1 MFLARSR
8 CGKVNI
14 IEATYNDREC
24 LKCKIHVSHLSPN
37 RIKAVDETDGYIYFS
52 FYEWL
57 NIDIS
62 LVMITEK

>member
-1 MFLARSR
+1 MFLALCR

-14 IEATYNDREC
+14 IEAIYNEHEC
-24 LKCKIHVSHLSPN
+24 FECKIHVFHLSQN

-52 FYEWL
+52 FYERL

-62 LVMITEK
+62 LVMIIEK